1 MKTFEV
7 PVKIETSGTVTV
19 RANDESEAM
28 QLVEEYFWA
37 SCANASDSCCN
48 QIKDWNVD
56 FGCDIEA
63 LDNVVELEDDEEEE
77 EEDDEMD

>member
-19 RANDESEAM
+19 RANDEAEAM
-28 QLVEEYFWA
+28 QFVNEYFWA
-37 SCANASDSCCN
+37 SCANAGDSGCN
-48 QIKDWNVD
+48 SIKDWNID

-63 LDNVVELEDDEEEE
+63 LDNVVELEDDDDEEENTDE
-77 EEDDEMD
+77 E